1 MKFFVTGATGFIGQ
15 ALVLRLLRDGHEVK
29 ALVRS
34 ADRARSLLGADVA
47 LCTRHDGS
55 MGESLSDSEVIINL
69 AGKPLIGDRWD
80 DRTRSEIR
88 SSRVDLTQE
97 IVDLIPEDGKER
109 VLLSASAV
117 GVYGN
122 RGDEKLS
129 EEAPAGSGF
138 LAELC
143 SDWEAA
149 AFAAEKKGVRVA
161 CLRIGV
167 VLDRGGGALAQ
178 MLLPFRMGAGGP
190 IGSGKQFVPW
200 IHRRDLVELFV
211 EAATNPEYIGAV
223 NATAPQ
229 PVPFAKFA
237 KSLGT
242 SLRRPAVIP
251 VPGFMLK
258 IIFGDAAQVLLEGQ
272 NAVPTKAL
280 QFGFTFEFETL
291 SEAFDDITQNQGV
304 SITPFNDD
312 LPESSYLQK
321 RVPRYALK
329 TRTVIPAPLKDVF
342 SFFSQAENLGILTPP
357 SMQFNI
363 TRKSDEMKAGVII
376 EYRLKLGIIP
386 LFWRTRIERFDID
399 DRFVDTQ
406 EKGPYLSWWHEHR
419 FEEQDGHTIMTD
431 TVLYS
436 VPMGRLANT
445 LVVEDQLKEV
455 FSYRTS
461 MMRLRFNAKPS

>member
-178 MLLPFRMGAGGP
+178 MLLPFRMGAV
-190 IGSGKQFVPW
+190 VP
-200 IHRRDLVELFV
+200 VGLF
-211 EAATNPEYIGAV
+211 G
-223 NATAPQ
+223 
-229 PVPFAKFA
+229 
-237 KSLGT
+237 
-242 SLRRPAVIP
+242 
-251 VPGFMLK
+251 
-258 IIFGDAAQVLLEGQ
+258 
-272 NAVPTKAL
+272 
-280 QFGFTFEFETL
+280 
-291 SEAFDDITQNQGV
+291 
-304 SITPFNDD
+304 
-312 LPESSYLQK
+312 
-321 RVPRYALK
+321 
-329 TRTVIPAPLKDVF
+329 
-342 SFFSQAENLGILTPP
+342 
-357 SMQFNI
+357 
-363 TRKSDEMKAGVII
+363 
-376 EYRLKLGIIP
+376 
-386 LFWRTRIERFDID
+386 
-399 DRFVDTQ
+399 
-406 EKGPYLSWWHEHR
+406 
-419 FEEQDGHTIMTD
+419 
-431 TVLYS
+431 
-436 VPMGRLANT
+436 
-445 LVVEDQLKEV
+445 
-455 FSYRTS
+455 
-461 MMRLRFNAKPS
+461 